1 MEWDK
6 PLQST
11 DLQPIPGIPEIVAG
25 ILPPNSPQMIRKY
38 YMGLVTPEAAKLG
51 FARALVPAGTK
62 AESAKLAL
70 QPIADV
76 RALVGALSR

>member
-51 FARALVPAGTK
+51 FPYKADNSAESCLARALIP
-62 AESAKLAL
+62 
-70 QPIADV
+70 
-76 RALVGALSR
+76 